1 MKQAL
6 KQCIRLLMVV
16 SVLWL
21 SACASTQQNQRVAKI
36 DPLEPMNRAVF
47 SFNEKLDDYVVKP
60 VAQAYKFVLPQVVRT
75 GISNFFS
82 NIGDVFVAVNNLLQG
97 KPKDAAS
104 DVGRVLVNTTVG
116 VLGLIDVASDA
127 GLEKHKEDFGQT
139 LGVWGVSDGP
149 YLVLPVLGPSN
160 FRDTVGEALD
170 IKTDLVQADKHL
182 NVDTKN
188 ELTVLRIVNRRA
200 NLLDA
205 TQLIDEAAF
214 DKYSFTRDSYLQ
226 RRRNAIYDGNPPPLS
241 DD

>member
-6 KQCIRLLMVV
+6 KRCVRFLMVV

-47 SFNEKLDDYVVKP
+47 SFNETLDDYVVKP
-60 VAQAYKFVLPQVVRT
+60 VAQAYKFILPQMVRT
-75 GISNFFS
+75 GITNFFG

-104 DVGRVLVNTTVG
+104 DVGRVVVNTTVG

-139 LGVWGVSDGP
+139 LGVWGISDGP
-149 YLVLPVLGPSN
+149 YLVLPVFGPSN
-160 FRDTVGEALD
+160 FRDTVGEVFD
-170 IKTDLVQADKHL
+170 VKTDLVQSSKHL
-182 NVDTKN
+182 SVETKN
-188 ELTVLRIVNRRA
+188 EITGLRVVNRRA

-205 TQLIDEAAF
+205 SELIEEAAF
-214 DKYSFTRDSYLQ
+214 DKYSFTRDAYLQ
-226 RRRNAIYDGNPPPLS
+226 RRKNMIYDGNPPA
-241 DD
+241 DKEE